1 MNNPYSTP
9 GASIDVDPRVA
20 TYQPRFLSLNG
31 RIGRLRYFAY
41 TLGLT
46 MLMYVALAP
55 LLVLTAKYGDASA
68 PGGANMA
75 VVVIA
80 SLLMLALYIV
90 VLVMMVGFIVRRLN
104 DLGKT
109 GWLAL
114 LFLLPV
120 ANLVL
125 WIYLQFFRG
134 HEAPNQYGPAP
145 VANSGGVVAVAIIGG
160 VLFVVGMIGAMT
172 MLSTPAFQGLFNQ
185 AGEMQQL
192 QQQ

>member
-1 MNNPYSTP
+1 
-9 GASIDVDPRVA
+9 DVDPRVA